1 LQTKNVTIIIILL
14 LSQIINSVYA
24 TYLAPPAVPPFQN
37 TAGTVNNS
45 IGFVVPPRPS
55 GSSGERQVTAHL
67 PVYLMTYKKVDTSKY
82 ISENTLITLPLMKS
96 ESLVF
101 SALISI
107 VLIGLV
113 GIPFGDPRF
122 IPIAVLL
129 ELVFIGLAIL
139 VLKGYSRPL
148 YICIVLASLI
158 IIGNSITTAHI
169 YRMMTFAKPVNT
181 IVLIIGG
188 YILQAL
194 LIYASA
200 IAIMNRRRRDSSS
213 SNKTLAA
220 SHY

>member
-1 LQTKNVTIIIILL
+1 MLGI
-14 LSQIINSVYA
+14 
-24 TYLAPPAVPPFQN
+24 
-37 TAGTVNNS
+37 
-45 IGFVVPPRPS
+45 
-55 GSSGERQVTAHL
+55 
-67 PVYLMTYKKVDTSKY
+67 
-82 ISENTLITLPLMKS
+82 
-96 ESLVF
+96 
-101 SALISI
+101 LISI

-129 ELVFIGLAIL
+129 ELVFIALAIL

-169 YRMMTFAKPVNT
+169 QRMMTFAKPVNT

-194 LIYASA
+194 LIYVSA
-200 IAIMNRRRRDSSS
+200 IAIMNRRRRRRRRDKNSSS
-213 SNKTLAA
+213 DKNLAA

>member
-1 LQTKNVTIIIILL
+1 
-14 LSQIINSVYA
+14 
-24 TYLAPPAVPPFQN
+24 
-37 TAGTVNNS
+37 
-45 IGFVVPPRPS
+45 
-55 GSSGERQVTAHL
+55 
-67 PVYLMTYKKVDTSKY
+67 
-82 ISENTLITLPLMKS
+82 MKS
-96 ESLVF
+96 ESLVLGI
-101 SALISI
+101 LISI

-129 ELVFIGLAIL
+129 ELVFIALAIL

-169 YRMMTFAKPVNT
+169 QRMMTFAKPVNT

-200 IAIMNRRRRDSSS
+200 IAIMNRREEEEE
-213 SNKTLAA
+213 KQKQ
-220 SHY
+220 Y

>member
-1 LQTKNVTIIIILL
+1 MKR
-14 LSQIINSVYA
+14 
-24 TYLAPPAVPPFQN
+24 
-37 TAGTVNNS
+37 TVS
-45 IGFVVPPRPS
+45 
-55 GSSGERQVTAHL
+55 
-67 PVYLMTYKKVDTSKY
+67 
-82 ISENTLITLPLMKS
+82 LIKS
-96 ESLVF
+96 ESLVLGI
-101 SALISI
+101 LISI
-107 VLIGLV
+107 VLIGVV
-113 GIPFGDPRF
+113 GISFGDPRF

-129 ELVFIGLAIL
+129 ELVFIALAIL

-169 YRMMTFAKPVNT
+169 QRMMTFAKPVNT

-200 IAIMNRRRRDSSS
+200 IAIMNRRRRRRRDKHSSS
-213 SNKTLAA
+213 DKNLAA

>member
-1 LQTKNVTIIIILL
+1 
-14 LSQIINSVYA
+14 
-24 TYLAPPAVPPFQN
+24 
-37 TAGTVNNS
+37 
-45 IGFVVPPRPS
+45 
-55 GSSGERQVTAHL
+55 
-67 PVYLMTYKKVDTSKY
+67 
-82 ISENTLITLPLMKS
+82 MKS
-96 ESLVF
+96 ESLVLGI
-101 SALISI
+101 LISI

-129 ELVFIGLAIL
+129 ELVFIALAIL

-169 YRMMTFAKPVNT
+169 QRMMTFAKPVNT

-200 IAIMNRRRRDSSS
+200 IAIMNRRRRRDKNSSS
-213 SNKTLAA
+213 DKNLAA

>member
-1 LQTKNVTIIIILL
+1 
-14 LSQIINSVYA
+14 
-24 TYLAPPAVPPFQN
+24 
-37 TAGTVNNS
+37 
-45 IGFVVPPRPS
+45 
-55 GSSGERQVTAHL
+55 
-67 PVYLMTYKKVDTSKY
+67 
-82 ISENTLITLPLMKS
+82 MKS
-96 ESLVF
+96 ESLVLGI
-101 SALISI
+101 LISI

-129 ELVFIGLAIL
+129 ELVFIALAIL

-169 YRMMTFAKPVNT
+169 QRMMTFAKPVNT

-200 IAIMNRRRRDSSS
+200 IAIMNRRRRRRRRRDKNSSS
-213 SNKTLAA
+213 DKNLAA

>member
-1 LQTKNVTIIIILL
+1 
-14 LSQIINSVYA
+14 
-24 TYLAPPAVPPFQN
+24 
-37 TAGTVNNS
+37 
-45 IGFVVPPRPS
+45 
-55 GSSGERQVTAHL
+55 
-67 PVYLMTYKKVDTSKY
+67 
-82 ISENTLITLPLMKS
+82 MKS
-96 ESLVF
+96 ESLVLGI
-101 SALISI
+101 LISI

-129 ELVFIGLAIL
+129 ELVFIALAIL

-169 YRMMTFAKPVNT
+169 QRMMTFAKPVNT

-200 IAIMNRRRRDSSS
+200 IAIMNRKRRRRRDKNSSS
-213 SNKTLAA
+213 DKNLAA

>member
-1 LQTKNVTIIIILL
+1 
-14 LSQIINSVYA
+14 
-24 TYLAPPAVPPFQN
+24 
-37 TAGTVNNS
+37 
-45 IGFVVPPRPS
+45 
-55 GSSGERQVTAHL
+55 
-67 PVYLMTYKKVDTSKY
+67 
-82 ISENTLITLPLMKS
+82 MKS
-96 ESLVF
+96 ESLVLGI
-101 SALISI
+101 LISI

-129 ELVFIGLAIL
+129 ELVFIALAIL

-169 YRMMTFAKPVNT
+169 QRMMTFAKPVNT

-200 IAIMNRRRRDSSS
+200 IAIMNRREEEET
-213 SNKTLAA
+213 KTVLVIKIWQLLTI
-220 SHY
+220 SIKQ

>member
-1 LQTKNVTIIIILL
+1 
-14 LSQIINSVYA
+14 
-24 TYLAPPAVPPFQN
+24 
-37 TAGTVNNS
+37 
-45 IGFVVPPRPS
+45 
-55 GSSGERQVTAHL
+55 
-67 PVYLMTYKKVDTSKY
+67 
-82 ISENTLITLPLMKS
+82 MKS
-96 ESLVF
+96 ESLVLGI
-101 SALISI
+101 LISI

-129 ELVFIGLAIL
+129 ELVFIALAIL

-169 YRMMTFAKPVNT
+169 QRMMTFAKPVNT

-200 IAIMNRRRRDSSS
+200 IAIMNRREEEEEEER
-213 SNKTLAA
+213 KTVLVIKIWQPLTT
-220 SHY
+220 SIKQ

>member
-1 LQTKNVTIIIILL
+1 MKR
-14 LSQIINSVYA
+14 
-24 TYLAPPAVPPFQN
+24 
-37 TAGTVNNS
+37 TVS
-45 IGFVVPPRPS
+45 
-55 GSSGERQVTAHL
+55 
-67 PVYLMTYKKVDTSKY
+67 
-82 ISENTLITLPLMKS
+82 LMKS
-96 ESLVF
+96 ESLVLGI
-101 SALISI
+101 LISI

-129 ELVFIGLAIL
+129 ELVFIALAIL

-169 YRMMTFAKPVNT
+169 QRMMTFAKPVNT

-200 IAIMNRRRRDSSS
+200 IAIMNRRRRRRDKNSSS
-213 SNKTLAA
+213 DKNLAA

>member
-1 LQTKNVTIIIILL
+1 
-14 LSQIINSVYA
+14 
-24 TYLAPPAVPPFQN
+24 
-37 TAGTVNNS
+37 
-45 IGFVVPPRPS
+45 
-55 GSSGERQVTAHL
+55 
-67 PVYLMTYKKVDTSKY
+67 
-82 ISENTLITLPLMKS
+82 MKS
-96 ESLVF
+96 ESLVLGI
-101 SALISI
+101 LISI

-129 ELVFIGLAIL
+129 ELVFIALAIL

-169 YRMMTFAKPVNT
+169 QRMMTFAKPVNT

-200 IAIMNRRRRDSSS
+200 IAIMNRREEEEEET
-213 SNKTLAA
+213 KTVVVIKIWQLLTI
-220 SHY
+220 SIKQ

>member
-1 LQTKNVTIIIILL
+1 
-14 LSQIINSVYA
+14 
-24 TYLAPPAVPPFQN
+24 
-37 TAGTVNNS
+37 
-45 IGFVVPPRPS
+45 
-55 GSSGERQVTAHL
+55 
-67 PVYLMTYKKVDTSKY
+67 
-82 ISENTLITLPLMKS
+82 MKS
-96 ESLVF
+96 ESLVLGI
-101 SALISI
+101 LISI

-129 ELVFIGLAIL
+129 ELVFIALAIL

-169 YRMMTFAKPVNT
+169 QRMMTFAKPVNT

-200 IAIMNRRRRDSSS
+200 IAIMNRREKEEEEEEEEET
-213 SNKTLAA
+213 KTVLVIKIWQPLTT
-220 SHY
+220 SIKQ

>member
-1 LQTKNVTIIIILL
+1 MNLKPCLIITSGELKYIILL
-14 LSQIINSVYA
+14 CILKR
-24 TYLAPPAVPPFQN
+24 
-37 TAGTVNNS
+37 TVS
-45 IGFVVPPRPS
+45 
-55 GSSGERQVTAHL
+55 
-67 PVYLMTYKKVDTSKY
+67 
-82 ISENTLITLPLMKS
+82 LMKS
-96 ESLVF
+96 ESLVLGI
-101 SALISI
+101 LISI

-129 ELVFIGLAIL
+129 ELVFIALAIL

-169 YRMMTFAKPVNT
+169 QRMMTFAKPVNT

-200 IAIMNRRRRDSSS
+200 IAIMNRREE
-213 SNKTLAA
+213 
-220 SHY
+220 

>member
-1 LQTKNVTIIIILL
+1 LNLKPCLIIISGELKHIILL
-14 LSQIINSVYA
+14 CILKR
-24 TYLAPPAVPPFQN
+24 
-37 TAGTVNNS
+37 TVS
-45 IGFVVPPRPS
+45 
-55 GSSGERQVTAHL
+55 
-67 PVYLMTYKKVDTSKY
+67 
-82 ISENTLITLPLMKS
+82 LMKS
-96 ESLVF
+96 ESLVLGI
-101 SALISI
+101 LISI

-129 ELVFIGLAIL
+129 ELVFIALAIL

-169 YRMMTFAKPVNT
+169 QRMMTFAKPVNT

-200 IAIMNRRRRDSSS
+200 IAIMNRRRRRRDKNSSS
-213 SNKTLAA
+213 DKNLAA

>member
-1 LQTKNVTIIIILL
+1 
-14 LSQIINSVYA
+14 
-24 TYLAPPAVPPFQN
+24 
-37 TAGTVNNS
+37 
-45 IGFVVPPRPS
+45 
-55 GSSGERQVTAHL
+55 
-67 PVYLMTYKKVDTSKY
+67 
-82 ISENTLITLPLMKS
+82 MKS
-96 ESLVF
+96 ESLVLGI
-101 SALISI
+101 LISI

-129 ELVFIGLAIL
+129 ELVFIALAIL

-169 YRMMTFAKPVNT
+169 QRMMTFAKPVNT

-200 IAIMNRRRRDSSS
+200 IAIMNRRRRRRDKNSTSDK
-213 SNKTLAA
+213 NLAA

>member
-1 LQTKNVTIIIILL
+1 MKR
-14 LSQIINSVYA
+14 
-24 TYLAPPAVPPFQN
+24 
-37 TAGTVNNS
+37 TVS
-45 IGFVVPPRPS
+45 
-55 GSSGERQVTAHL
+55 
-67 PVYLMTYKKVDTSKY
+67 
-82 ISENTLITLPLMKS
+82 LMKS
-96 ESLVF
+96 ESLVLGI
-101 SALISI
+101 LISI

-129 ELVFIGLAIL
+129 ELVFIALAIL

-169 YRMMTFAKPVNT
+169 QRMMTFAKPVNT

-200 IAIMNRRRRDSSS
+200 IAIMNRKRRRRRDKNSSS
-213 SNKTLAA
+213 DKNLAA

>member
-1 LQTKNVTIIIILL
+1 
-14 LSQIINSVYA
+14 
-24 TYLAPPAVPPFQN
+24 
-37 TAGTVNNS
+37 
-45 IGFVVPPRPS
+45 
-55 GSSGERQVTAHL
+55 
-67 PVYLMTYKKVDTSKY
+67 
-82 ISENTLITLPLMKS
+82 MKS
-96 ESLVF
+96 ESLVLGI
-101 SALISI
+101 LISI

-129 ELVFIGLAIL
+129 ELVFIALAIL
-139 VLKGYSRPL
+139 VLKGYNRPL

-169 YRMMTFAKPVNT
+169 QRMMTFAKPVNT

-200 IAIMNRRRRDSSS
+200 IAIMNRRRRRRRDKNSSS
-213 SNKTLAA
+213 DKNLAA

>member
-1 LQTKNVTIIIILL
+1 MKR
-14 LSQIINSVYA
+14 
-24 TYLAPPAVPPFQN
+24 
-37 TAGTVNNS
+37 TVS
-45 IGFVVPPRPS
+45 
-55 GSSGERQVTAHL
+55 
-67 PVYLMTYKKVDTSKY
+67 
-82 ISENTLITLPLMKS
+82 LMKS
-96 ESLVF
+96 ESLVLGI
-101 SALISI
+101 LISI

-129 ELVFIGLAIL
+129 ELVFIALAIL

-169 YRMMTFAKPVNT
+169 QRMMTFAKPVNT

-200 IAIMNRRRRDSSS
+200 IAILNRRRRRRDKNSSS
-213 SNKTLAA
+213 DKNLAA

>member
-1 LQTKNVTIIIILL
+1 
-14 LSQIINSVYA
+14 
-24 TYLAPPAVPPFQN
+24 
-37 TAGTVNNS
+37 
-45 IGFVVPPRPS
+45 
-55 GSSGERQVTAHL
+55 
-67 PVYLMTYKKVDTSKY
+67 
-82 ISENTLITLPLMKS
+82 MKS
-96 ESLVF
+96 ESLVLGI
-101 SALISI
+101 LISI

-129 ELVFIGLAIL
+129 ELVFIALAIL

-169 YRMMTFAKPVNT
+169 QRMMTFAKPVNT

-200 IAIMNRRRRDSSS
+200 IAIMNRRRRRRRRDKNSSS
-213 SNKTLAA
+213 DKNLAA

>member
-1 LQTKNVTIIIILL
+1 
-14 LSQIINSVYA
+14 
-24 TYLAPPAVPPFQN
+24 
-37 TAGTVNNS
+37 
-45 IGFVVPPRPS
+45 
-55 GSSGERQVTAHL
+55 
-67 PVYLMTYKKVDTSKY
+67 
-82 ISENTLITLPLMKS
+82 MKS
-96 ESLVF
+96 ESLVLGI
-101 SALISI
+101 LISI

-129 ELVFIGLAIL
+129 ELVFIALAIL

-169 YRMMTFAKPVNT
+169 QRMMTFAKPVNT

-200 IAIMNRRRRDSSS
+200 IAIMNRREEEEEET
-213 SNKTLAA
+213 KTVLVIKIWQLLTI
-220 SHY
+220 SIKQ